1 MRVEWRRL
9 RAGELDHELV
19 WLVVT
24 VSAALAGSAWL
35 ALHLPWPICTFR
47 ALTGLPC
54 VTCGAT
60 HASLSFLHGNL
71 WAAFHF
77 NPLVFVGICAVILFD
92 LYALVVLSTGAR
104 RLRLSFP
111 KARTRRVVLAAVV
124 AAGLANWIYLLRQ

>member
-1 MRVEWRRL
+1 MRVQLRRL

-19 WLVVT
+19 WLSVT

-35 ALHLPWPICTFR
+35 ALHLPWPTCAFR

-60 HASLSFLHGNL
+60 RASLSFLHGDL
-71 WAAFHF
+71 GSAFRL
-77 NPLVFVGICAVILFD
+77 NPLVFLGLCAVLLFD
-92 LYALVVLSTGAR
+92 LYAIFVLSTGAR
-104 RLRLSFP
+104 RVRLSFP
-111 KARTRRVVLAAVV
+111 RAGTRKVVLATVL